1 MKWAETVPNFK
12 FLMLQEH
19 LIDSNKKK
27 CNIFWLLKS
36 NLKLPFRLLIVFFTK
51 NFTKIEY
58 FFLYD

>member
-27 CNIFWLLKS
+27 CNIF
-36 NLKLPFRLLIVFFTK
+36 
-51 NFTKIEY
+51 
-58 FFLYD
+58 